1 MEQGTRAV
9 PDVLNVL
16 IIDDDPTQVALLEA
30 ICGSQDYPAVSCR
43 SAASGREGLSLLA
56 GSQVDLVLTD
66 YRLPDMNG
74 LDVLGQ
80 VKAVNPLVSVVI
92 MTAFENAREAVAIL
106 KAGADDYLIKPTT
119 AADISHLLV
128 RAHETLT
135 LHREEG
141 AIREEI
147 ERSFG
152 TSEVVFKS
160 REIMAVLQTAARSA
174 ASDTTVLIT
183 GESGTGK
190 ELIARMIHRTGRR
203 ADRPFVTVNI
213 SALSESLVESELFG
227 HRKGSYTGATED
239 RVGRFEEANGGTIFI
254 DEIGDITPSLQVKLL
269 RTIQFGE
276 VQRIGENAQRRLD
289 VRIIAATNRDLEA
302 MVRERAFRADL
313 YYRLKVIPI
322 RVPAL
327 RQRREDIPVLVDS
340 FIARFNTK
348 HGTSIAGIS
357 REAMDALMRHDFPG
371 NVRELENL
379 VERAVV
385 LARGETLL
393 RRDFPDVGGP
403 GPEAAPELGSPRKG
417 RAASRTGCTPSR
429 RALSRL
435 PLRRTGATR
444 AGQQRP
450 LAYQRGTCARGWRNW
465 ASRTPGS
472 RHRLDRLVE

>member
-30 ICGSQDYPAVSCR
+30 ICGSQDYPTVSSR
-43 SAASGREGLSLLA
+43 SAATGREGLSLLA

-74 LDVLGQ
+74 LDVLGE

-106 KAGADDYLIKPTT
+106 KAGADDYLIKPT
-119 AADISHLLV
+119 AGADISHLLV
-128 RAHETLT
+128 RAHERLT

-141 AIREEI
+141 AIRAEI
-147 ERSFG
+147 EQSFG

-160 REIMAVLQTAARSA
+160 RAIMSILQTAARSA

-203 ADRPFVTVNI
+203 ADKPFVTVNI

-239 RVGRFEEANGGTIFI
+239 RVGRFEQANRGTIFI

-276 VQRIGENAQRRLD
+276 VQRIGENELRRLD

-302 MVRERAFRADL
+302 MVKDRAFRADL
-313 YYRLKVIPI
+313 YYRLNVIPI
-322 RVPAL
+322 KVPAL

-340 FIARFNTK
+340 FIARFNAK
-348 HGTSIAGIS
+348 HGASIVGIS

-403 GPEAAPELGSPRKG
+403 GPGAAPEPNSLPEGAGSLEDKVRAFETGLVTEALEKTRG
-417 RAASRTGCTPSR
+417 NQSRAAEALGISERHLRSRMEKLGI
-429 RALSRL
+429 
-435 PLRRTGATR
+435 
-444 AGQQRP
+444 QNI
-450 LAYQRGTCARGWRNW
+450 WK
-465 ASRTPGS
+465 
-472 RHRLDRLVE
+472 